1 MNEEEEGVPQSLA
14 DGFREFM
21 YNVQVGWV
29 TTDLDPHKARMDEIM
44 VPQPWDEIEKYE
56 IPKDRWRIKNILPKE
71 GFTIL
76 ASVAGEG
83 KSWLALHM
91 AQCISDD
98 KPFLDKEEFA
108 TTGCSVLYLDCENS
122 KSELKRRGAQLG
134 FKKDTQ
140 HGLFF
145 LNDMGLNL
153 NSDDGE
159 RWLREAIDYFEC
171 KVVFVDTLRAVAGGL
186 KEDKA
191 EDVRAFFNRYRDLKD
206 EGVSVVFL
214 DHVRKPSFFEKVPQ
228 KEHLLGSQDKTASV
242 EVLLMLRAMGKGQVE
257 VYQRKNRIAPEIEPF
272 KILIEDSLGDHL
284 ETQTRIKFDG
294 FLESRETQKE
304 EAKKHVLEMLKTGG
318 RSSDEIIDV
327 LKRERKIGSR
337 NIRDALRDL
346 VAEKEIDVSKAGR
359 KNYYFL
365 PNDEKDAEGQVLPD
379 EDW

>member
-1 MNEEEEGVPQSLA
+1 MNDENVIPRSQS
-14 DGFREFM
+14 DGFRDFM
-21 YNVQVGWV
+21 YNVEVGW
-29 TTDLDPHKARMDEIM
+29 TKGDLDPQKVRMDEIL
-44 VPQPWDEIEKYE
+44 VPQSWDEVEKYE

-71 GFTIL
+71 GFAIL

-91 AQCISDD
+91 AQCISEN
-98 KPFLDKEEFA
+98 KPFLEKEEFV

-122 KSELKRRGAQLG
+122 KSELKRRGEQLG
-134 FKKDTQ
+134 FRKDTQ
-140 HGLFF
+140 YGLFF

-159 RWLREAIDYFEC
+159 RWLREAIEYFDC

-186 KEDKA
+186 KEEKA

-206 EGVSVVFL
+206 EGVCIVFL

-242 EVLLMLRAMGKGQVE
+242 EVLLMLRSMGKGSVE

-272 KILIEDSLGDHL
+272 RILIEDRLGDRL
-284 ETQTRIKFDG
+284 ETQTRITFDG
-294 FLESRETQKE
+294 FLESKETQKE
-304 EAKKHVLEMLKTGG
+304 EARKCILELLANSGKT
-318 RSSDEIIDV
+318 SNEILDFIYA
-327 LKRERKIGSR
+327 ERKIGKR

-346 VAEKEIDVSKAGR
+346 VAEKEIDTCKSGR
-359 KNYYFL
+359 QNYYSIQ
-365 PNDEKDAEGQVLPD
+365 KEGETSKKSIS
-379 EDW
+379 EDDDW